1 MGELLLDEYEKLLNE
16 KTKIVAITHVS
27 NALGTINP
35 VHEMIAAAHEKG
47 IPVLVYEPALPDSE
61 FFGSPVI
68 HDLGEFKSQV
78 DLIVANRITPELHD
92 VQSRVYS
99 RDLFGQD

>member
-1 MGELLLDEYEKLLNE
+1 MLFR
-16 KTKIVAITHVS
+16 S
-27 NALGTINP
+27 
-35 VHEMIAAAHEKG
+35 
-47 IPVLVYEPALPDSE
+47 LPDSE